1 MQLNKRHVHVKTG
14 DMVLCVFL
22 QHLMT
27 SLVPGVKK
35 GIIFFADIK
44 LVEKQHDILISEK
57 KILFLLPVRVKTL
70 MFAAQNSAETAGQ
83 FLSDDRETIS

>member
-27 SLVPGVKK
+27 SLVPGVEK
-35 GIIFFADIK
+35 GIIFFADFK
-44 LVEKQHDILISEK
+44 LVEKQHDVLISGK
-57 KILFLLPVRVKTL
+57 KKKKLFLLPVRVKTL
-70 MFAAQNSAETAGQ
+70 MFAAQK
-83 FLSDDRETIS
+83 LC